1 MRYLEGYIVFIM
13 KKGDNVGKLED
24 SNEILVLNIDNG
36 SMTTIDNK
44 YNAGGIDFLEDL
56 FDDYDPSLMFV
67 SDIDDETMF
76 KIEENGVKV
85 IKTGNRNI
93 DSLREEL
100 FLY

>member
-1 MRYLEGYIVFIM
+1 LEGYIVFIM
-13 KKGDNVGKLED
+13 KKGKNVGKLED

-36 SMTTIDNK
+36 STVTIDNK
-44 YNAGGIDFLEDL
+44 YSARGIDFLEDL

-85 IKTGNRNI
+85 IKTGDRDI
-93 DSLREEL
+93 EGLREEL